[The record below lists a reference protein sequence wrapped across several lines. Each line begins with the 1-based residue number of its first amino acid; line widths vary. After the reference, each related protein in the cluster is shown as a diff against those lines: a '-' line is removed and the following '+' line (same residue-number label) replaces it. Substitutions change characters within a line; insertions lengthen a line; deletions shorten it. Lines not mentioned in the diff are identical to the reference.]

1 MATRVSE
8 PPPAIAD
15 LGAVFGPMTEPD
27 LPPVDDLSF
36 QDVSSALRALLQ
48 LIRIVRIVMPW
59 ARAWWACR
67 RAARPTGSARR

>member
-15 LGAVFGPMTEPD
+15 VGAVFGPMTEPD

-36 QDVSSALRALLQ
+36 QDVSSALRAMLQ
-48 LIRIVRIVMPW
+48 LIRIVMPW
-59 ARAWWACR
+59 ARAWWAFR

>member
-1 MATRVSE
+1 MATRASE

-15 LGAVFGPMTEPD
+15 VGAVFGPMTQPA
-27 LPPVDDLSF
+27 LPPADDLSV
-36 QDVSSALRALLQ
+36 QDVFSALRALLQ

-67 RAARPTGSARR
+67 RAARSTGSARR